1 MEKRDQMAYTRE
13 ITEKLS
19 WIGGDDRRITLFENA
34 FPVPLGMSYN
44 SYLLLDEQPVVF
56 DTVDRSVAGAF
67 FENLADRLQGR
78 APAYVVV
85 CHVEPDHAATLVEL
99 VHRYPQVQI
108 LCTEKAEQM
117 LRHFFPGELATGI
130 QPVQD
135 GQTLCTGTHTLRF
148 LHTPMVHWPEVMMV
162 YEQAERV
169 LFSADAFGTFGAL
182 GGRMFADEFEFQSEF
197 VPEARR
203 YYANIVGKYGPQ
215 VQTALGKLESL
226 DINMICPLHGPV
238 WRKKLA
244 DVLNLY
250 QKWSTYTPEVEGVLV
265 AYASIYGNTE
275 RVAQQLAGRFSE
287 AGQKVALYDV
297 SAVHP
302 SYLVAEAFRY
312 SHLVFASTTYNA
324 GIFVNMEQ
332 LLRQLVHHNLQNRT
346 VALVENGS
354 WAPESGQLMRQLLAE
369 CKQMTILPQ
378 TVQLRSALQ
387 PEQADQV
394 ADLAAAVL
402 KTMKS
407 APQVRHGGEAVETAA
422 LFKLSYGLFVLTAR
436 ENGKDNGCIINTVTQ
451 LTETPMR
458 FTIAVNKANYTH
470 DMILHTGVF
479 NVSVLAD
486 SVPFAAFQ
494 RFGFQSGRTAD
505 KFADCPEA
513 RSENGLRYW
522 PEHTNAFLSGRVISS
537 QDYGSHTLFVA
548 EITEAKVLSTEPSVT
563 YADYFARI
571 KPQPVAK
578 PQAEKKKGFVCKI
591 CGYIYEGET
600 LPPDF
605 ICPLCKHGA
614 QDFEPL
620 S

>member
-1 MEKRDQMAYTRE
+1 MSYTRA
-13 ITEKLS
+13 ITETIT
-19 WIGGDDRRITLFENA
+19 WIGGDDRRISLFENA

-44 SYLLLDEQPVVF
+44 SYLLLDAQTVLF
-56 DTVDRSVAGAF
+56 DTVDRAVADLF
-67 FENLADRLQGR
+67 FENLAERLQGR
-78 APAYVVV
+78 SLDYAVV
-85 CHVEPDHAATLVEL
+85 CHVEPDHAATLTEL
-99 VHRYPQVQI
+99 VRRYPQVKI
-108 LCTEKAEQM
+108 LCTDKAAQM
-117 LRHFFPGELATGI
+117 LRQFFPGQLAHGI
-130 QPVQD
+130 QTVAD
-135 GQTLCTGTHTLRF
+135 GETLCTGAHTLRF
-148 LHTPMVHWPEVMMV
+148 VHAPMIHWPEVMMV
-162 YEQAERV
+162 YEEAEQV

-182 GGRMFADEFEFQSEF
+182 GGRMFADEFEFQSEL

-203 YYANIVGKYGPQ
+203 YYANIVGKYGDQ

-226 DINMICPLHGPV
+226 PIRMICPLHGPV

-244 DVLNLY
+244 DILNLY
-250 QKWSTYTPEVEGVLV
+250 QKWSTYTPEVQGVLV
-265 AYASIYGNTE
+265 AYASVYGNTE

-312 SHLVFASTTYNA
+312 SHLVLASTTYNA

-332 LLRQLVHHNLQNRT
+332 FLRQLVHHNLQNRT

-354 WAPESGQLMRQLLAE
+354 WAPESGRLMRSLLSE
-369 CKQMTILPQ
+369 CKNMTVLPQ

-387 PEQADQV
+387 PDQADQV
-394 ADLAAAVL
+394 AALAAAVL
-402 KTMKS
+402 ETMKP
-407 APQVRHGGEAVETAA
+407 APRVEHHGEAIETAA

-451 LTETPMR
+451 LTENPMR

-479 NVSVLAD
+479 NVSVLSD
-486 SVPFAAFQ
+486 SVPFAVFQ

-505 KFADCPEA
+505 KFAGCTEA
-513 RSENGLRYW
+513 RSANGLRYW
-522 PEHTNAFLSGRVISS
+522 PEHTNAILSGKVISS

-578 PQAEKKKGFVCKI
+578 PQQTKKKGFVCKI